1 MEMRVSNQTKTLDL
15 AAAITGVV
23 TDAIEKE
30 QPLELFLVCIG
41 MQSTNQAVK
50 AVAAACNMINMS
62 AKTKEDY
69 IYISI
74 VPFFE
79 KVVTASKPGLEVNR
93 MKLKV
98 IIL

>member
-23 TDAIEKE
+23 MDAIEKE

-50 AVAAACNMINMS
+50 AVAAALNMINLEH
-62 AKTKEDY
+62 KKEDY

-74 VPFFE
+74 IPYFE
-79 KVVTASKPGLEVNR
+79 KVVTVSKPDLEVNR
-93 MKLKV
+93 LKLKV
-98 IIL
+98 IML

>member
-41 MQSTNQAVK
+41 MQSTNK

>member
-50 AVAAACNMINMS
+50 AAGFGM
-62 AKTKEDY
+62 
-69 IYISI
+69 
-74 VPFFE
+74 
-79 KVVTASKPGLEVNR
+79 R
-93 MKLKV
+93 M
-98 IIL
+98 